1 VLHYFDDDSVVIP
14 SAENDEKYLDT
25 SVYRIGMKQTN
36 SDKQIY
42 QPGGSV
48 TQTGLRIASVLG
60 ALINFSM
67 LLNVA
72 K

>member
-1 VLHYFDDDSVVIP
+1 
-14 SAENDEKYLDT
+14 
-25 SVYRIGMKQTN
+25 MKQTT
-36 SDKQIY
+36 SDKQLC

-60 ALINFSM
+60 ALINFSA
-67 LLNVA
+67 LLNEA

>member
-1 VLHYFDDDSVVIP
+1 
-14 SAENDEKYLDT
+14 
-25 SVYRIGMKQTN
+25 MKQTASN
-36 SDKQIY
+36 KQLC

-60 ALINFSM
+60 ALINFST
-67 LLNVA
+67 LLNEA